1 MTRWAVCPDRQRVP
15 YVHLFHHRPDLNLR
29 LDKFLWCVR
38 LFPTRSTAT
47 EACRNGKVQL
57 DHRDVKPA
65 VEVTVGKT
73 CSVKRLPIWRTYEVI
88 GIPASRVS
96 AKLVPGLIRETTSLD
111 ELEKLER
118 ANRTRSENFG
128 EGRPTKRDRRDLD
141 RFSEG

>member
-1 MTRWAVCPDRQRVP
+1 M
-15 YVHLFHHRPDLNLR
+15 R

-47 EACRNGKVQL
+47 EACRAGKVQL
-57 DHRDVKPA
+57 NGREAKPA
-65 VEVTVGKT
+65 TEVVVGNT
-73 CSVKRLPIWRTYEVI
+73 CSVKRAPIWRVFEVL
-88 GIPASRVS
+88 GIPGSRVS
-96 AKLVPGLIRETTSLD
+96 AKLVLGLIRETTSLD